1 MLLISSTDF
10 TVFCSCVSNFCFIVC
25 LFQHQPLADGLCEVT
40 DENRRPV
47 TQPGSVAE
55 QEAQRSI
62 AGTDCKVPDLHFRN
76 TWTPTTSHV
85 PSVDTQPDPKINV
98 HTHVSCDTSS
108 DVHRAH
114 QLEPQRDGPKFIT
127 PVAPLGSSAS
137 LLCQKDIATSRDQD
151 HQCDHLQPCI
161 PDPISDEIT
170 CSFSLDNATL
180 IHKKDDCTA
189 IADTSSLERHLDLDP
204 AEIVFTERR
213 AITENI
219 NQLSKELSD
228 LAFVPADHFIISE
241 EKHIAVFTLDLN
253 DPFAPRTTKQTPT
266 AVKSKGAEKMPHKSY
281 KSASENKPRSKK
293 DKCGGHHCAVQVLKK
308 QDIISNSVL
317 ACRPQETHPIDA
329 LNHTSEKSR
338 TGLEDKERKPIET
351 TAATEKASSKPHG
364 KKKKKHTQSATGV
377 KIAEE
382 PRGELDNGAKSQTTR
397 GRVDMFEAKLGS
409 QTGKDHKDDSRH
421 PEARVAKE
429 EQPPHHSAHK
439 DHQPKHVT
447 RPSNDDIKRRR
458 LSEDKFGKIVSV
470 LESKL
475 PKPDVSCQAKGEDSK
490 VAVAPP
496 KKAYSEA
503 VKQNLPPREGNGCL
517 ILSLFTS
524 CTVRCNPPLS
534 ASKSFDDAEPKV
546 VKSITAQAV
555 SGDPQSLC
563 LWCQFTAV
571 SANHTVTWSRDGTV
585 LSELKRRYLDWF

>member
-10 TVFCSCVSNFCFIVC
+10 TVFYSIVSNFGFIVC

-40 DENRRPV
+40 NENRRPV
-47 TQPGSVAE
+47 TKPGSVAE
-55 QEAQRSI
+55 QEAQSYI
-62 AGTDCKVPDLHFRN
+62 AGTDCKVPDLHFHN

-98 HTHVSCDTSS
+98 HAHVSYDISS
-108 DVHRAH
+108 DVHRSH
-114 QLEPQRDGPKFIT
+114 QLEPERDCPKFIT

-137 LLCQKDIATSRDQD
+137 LLCRKDSATSRDQD

-161 PDPISDEIT
+161 PDPISDGIT

-180 IHKKDDCTA
+180 IHKKDDCTD
-189 IADTSSLERHLDLDP
+189 IADISPLERHQDSDP
-204 AEIVFTERR
+204 AEIFFTERR
-213 AITENI
+213 ATTENI
-219 NQLSKELSD
+219 HQLSKELSD
-228 LAFVPADHFIISE
+228 LAFVPADHFIISK

-253 DPFAPRTTKQTPT
+253 DPFAPRAKQTPT

-281 KSASENKPRSKK
+281 KSASENKSRSKK

-308 QDIISNSVL
+308 QDNLSNSVL
-317 ACRPQETHPIDA
+317 ACRPQETHPIDT
-329 LNHTSEKSR
+329 LNHTSEKTRSA
-338 TGLEDKERKPIET
+338 LEDKEGKPLEM
-351 TAATEKASSKPHG
+351 TAAPEKASSKPHG
-364 KKKKKHTQSATGV
+364 KKKKKHTQGATTV

-382 PRGELDNGAKSQTTR
+382 PLGELDNGAKPQTAR
-397 GRVDMFEAKLGS
+397 GRVDMFEAKLGP
-409 QTGKDHKDDSRH
+409 QTGKTHKDDFRL
-421 PEARVAKE
+421 PEARVAKG

-447 RPSNDDIKRRR
+447 RPSSDDIKRRR
-458 LSEDKFGKIVSV
+458 LSEDKFGKIVGV

-475 PKPDVSCQAKGEDSK
+475 PKPDVFCQAKGEDSK

-503 VKQNLPPREGNGCL
+503 VKQKLPPREGNGCL
-517 ILSLFTS
+517 ILSLLTLHM
-524 CTVRCNPPLS
+524 VRCNPPLS
-534 ASKSFDDAEPKV
+534 TSQSFDDAEPKV

-571 SANHTVTWSRDGTV
+571 SVNHTVTWSRDGTV